1 MDYLPLKNKLLEPE
15 ILALA
20 DDESR
25 KSFLIAETIT
35 EYVSISK
42 GDWKTY
48 MRMKGLWL
56 PLKNSP
62 TDSAKIAY
70 ETLTD
75 PDPTD
80 TQFDMVD
87 LTVRTFIEGL
97 MTTLVNDIPEFSSV
111 NKDEMLALGE
121 KTTSWAKLN
130 GYNPLRIGYFAKA
143 RAL

>member
-20 DDESR
+20 DDAAR
-25 KSFLIAETIT
+25 QSFLIAENVIG
-35 EYVSISK
+35 YVPIKK

-62 TDSAKIAY
+62 TNSAKVAY
-70 ETLTD
+70 DTLID

-80 TQFDMVD
+80 TQFDMAD
-87 LTVRTFIEGL
+87 ITVRTFIEAL
-97 MTTLVNDIPEFSSV
+97 MTTLVNDIPEFSSP
-111 NKDEMLALGE
+111 NKDEMLAMGE
-121 KTTSWAKLN
+121 RATSWAKQN
-130 GYNPLRIGYFAKA
+130 GYSPLRIGYFDKA